1 VNSEQAHVER
11 FGVRWSD
18 VDANRHVRNTV
29 FSEFAT
35 HTRLRMLE
43 ANGFSQAHFREL
55 RFGPVMFREEIRY
68 RREVMF
74 GEEVTVNVLIAGLSA
89 DASHWRVKQ
98 EVRRA
103 DGNIA
108 AILNIDG
115 AWIQL
120 DTRKLVSPGP
130 ELHRILQGLTRTRD
144 FEEIRTVLKA

>member
-1 VNSEQAHVER
+1 
-11 FGVRWSD
+11 
-18 VDANRHVRNTV
+18 
-29 FSEFAT
+29 
-35 HTRLRMLE
+35 
-43 ANGFSQAHFREL
+43 
-55 RFGPVMFREEIRY
+55 
-68 RREVMF
+68 
-74 GEEVTVNVLIAGLSA
+74 VLIAGLSA